1 MSHDMKADWDA
12 RARENA
18 RYYIAVTQW
27 RTEEEFDSSGA
38 RDVALFFAG
47 DEELLDRAATVVD
60 LGCGIGR
67 MARYVA
73 PRVSRLI
80 GIDVSGEMVRQAR
93 ARLAGTENVEFV
105 EGDGNS
111 LAPIASGT
119 IDLVYSHI
127 VFQHLPRPVV
137 LDYFRET
144 WRVLK
149 PGGRFVFQL
158 PEALGAPPPEPRD
171 DDTFTP
177 RYWREAEVRREL
189 ESLGFEWEGCRR
201 ELVAAAIPPSRHL
214 RPRVRRPSTGAG

>member
-1 MSHDMKADWDA
+1 MKADWDA

-27 RTEEEFDSSGA
+27 RTEEEFDRSGS

-47 DEELLDRAATVVD
+47 DEDLLHLAATVVD

-67 MARYVA
+67 MARHVA

-80 GIDVSGEMVRQAR
+80 GVDVSGEMVRQAR
-93 ARLAGTENVEFV
+93 ERLRGVENVEFV
-105 EGDGNS
+105 ECDGRS

-119 IDLVYSHI
+119 VDLVYSHI
-127 VFQHLPRPVV
+127 VFQHLPRRVV

-144 WRVLK
+144 GRVLK

-158 PEALGAPPPEPRD
+158 PEVLGAPPPEPAD
-171 DDTFTP
+171 ADTFTP
-177 RYWREAEVRREL
+177 RYWREADLRREL

-201 ELVAAAIPPSRHL
+201 ELVEGAVPPSRHL
-214 RPRVRRPSTGAG
+214 RPRVRRPSR

>member
-1 MSHDMKADWDA
+1 MSGDMKADWDA

-18 RYYIAVTQW
+18 RFYIAVTQW
-27 RTEEEFDSSGA
+27 RTEEEFDRSGA

-47 DEELLDRAATVVD
+47 EEDLLHPAATVVD

-67 MARYVA
+67 MARHVA

-93 ARLAGTENVEFV
+93 ARLGGVKNVEFI
-105 EGDGNS
+105 EGDGRS

-127 VFQHLPRPVV
+127 VFQHLPRRVV
-137 LDYFRET
+137 LDYFREAG
-144 WRVLK
+144 RVLK

-158 PEALGAPPPEPRD
+158 PEVLGAQPPEPAD
-171 DDTFTP
+171 ADTFTS
-177 RYWREAEVRREL
+177 RYWREADLRREL

-201 ELVAAAIPPSRHL
+201 ELVEDTVPPARQL
-214 RPRVRRPSTGAG
+214 RPRARRPSR